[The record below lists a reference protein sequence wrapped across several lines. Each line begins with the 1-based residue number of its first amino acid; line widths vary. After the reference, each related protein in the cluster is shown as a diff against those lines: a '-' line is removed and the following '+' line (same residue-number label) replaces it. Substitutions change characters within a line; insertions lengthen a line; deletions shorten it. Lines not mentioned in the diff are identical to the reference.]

1 MTKVVR
7 IKLWLGKLDEVNK
20 IFQVPN
26 NNNNSLGL
34 NSILDL
40 TSSSA
45 PKRLFINNWN
55 VLRGLFGQRFKPG
68 IKIDGKLDRRISQ
81 IEKICVY

>member
-1 MTKVVR
+1 MR
-7 IKLWLGKLDEVNK
+7 IKLLLGKLDEVNK

-26 NNNNSLGL
+26 NSNNSLGL

-45 PKRLFINNWN
+45 QKRLFVNNWD
-55 VLRGLFGQRFKPG
+55 VLQGLFGQRFKMG
-68 IKIDGKLDRRISQ
+68 IRIDKKLDRRISK